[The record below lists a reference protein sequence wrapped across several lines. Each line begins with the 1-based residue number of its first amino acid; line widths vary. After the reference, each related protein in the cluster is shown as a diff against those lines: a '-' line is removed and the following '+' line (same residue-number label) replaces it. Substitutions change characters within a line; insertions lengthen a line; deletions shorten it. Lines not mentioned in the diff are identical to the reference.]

1 MAEATT
7 TDAGN
12 GTGEFTPE
20 QQAKIDAI
28 VKDRL
33 ARQAAQ
39 LKKDIPDEDELTTL
53 REAKKQ
59 LDAIEETSKD
69 DLERA
74 NGTIE
79 KLKSELADVKS
90 ENQGLTTKLRDTSV
104 KQAVITE
111 AAKVQ
116 FGEEKTDTFVNPEDA
131 YRFLDTEQI
140 EYDEEGNATNI
151 ADLIGGIAEKN
162 SHLLGARRSAGPD
175 MDLGPRET
183 STDRPDMSP
192 EQEHAQ
198 WLADRI

>member
-1 MAEATT
+1 MPEGTPD
-7 TDAGN
+7 DAGN
-12 GTGEFTPE
+12 GGGKTFT
-20 QQAKIDAI
+20 QAELDTIIA
-28 VKDRL
+28 DRL
-33 ARQAAQ
+33 KRQAAQ
-39 LKKDIPDEDELTTL
+39 LKSQSPS
-53 REAKKQ
+53 
-59 LDAIEETSKD
+59 EE

-74 NGTIE
+74 NDTIE
-79 KLKSELADVKS
+79 KLKTELADAKS
-90 ENQGLTTKLRDTSV
+90 ENQGLTTKLRDTTV

-140 EYDEEGNATNI
+140 EYDDEGNATNI

-162 SHLLGARRSAGPD
+162 SHLLGARRSSGPD

-183 STDRPDMSP
+183 STDRPDMTP

-198 WLADRI
+198 WLAERL

>member
-1 MAEATT
+1 MPEGTPD
-7 TDAGN
+7 DAGN
-12 GTGEFTPE
+12 GGGKTFT
-20 QQAKIDAI
+20 QAELDTIIA
-28 VKDRL
+28 DRL
-33 ARQAAQ
+33 KRQAAQ
-39 LKKDIPDEDELTTL
+39 LKSQSPSDEELEAL

-79 KLKSELADVKS
+79 KLKTELADAKS
-90 ENQGLTTKLRDTSV
+90 ENQGLTTKLRDTTV

-140 EYDEEGNATNI
+140 EYDDEGNATNI

-162 SHLLGARRSAGPD
+162 SHLLGARRSSGPD

-183 STDRPDMSP
+183 STDRPDMTP

-198 WLADRI
+198 WLAERL

>member
-1 MAEATT
+1 MPEGTSD
-7 TDAGN
+7 DAGN
-12 GTGEFTPE
+12 GGGKTFT
-20 QQAKIDAI
+20 QAELDTIIA
-28 VKDRL
+28 DRL
-33 ARQAAQ
+33 KRQAAQ
-39 LKKDIPDEDELTTL
+39 LKSQGPSDEELEAL

-79 KLKSELADVKS
+79 KLKTELADVKS
-90 ENQGLTTKLRDTSV
+90 ENQGLTTKLRDTTV

-140 EYDEEGNATNI
+140 EYDDEGNATNI

-162 SHLLGARRSAGPD
+162 SHLLGARRSSGPD

-183 STDRPDMSP
+183 STDRPDMTP

-198 WLADRI
+198 WLAERL